1 MIFILLVEGKL
12 CTNFA
17 LPGSKKRD
25 QKQQRTDAF
34 SGDSGVHVWID
45 WAERMCTTVCGC
57 FEDNITHLTD
67 GKLGIN
73 VLWLFLLFFF
83 NQVAVMSGHF
93 ELGEI
98 IKNHRDTDVGKKGNS
113 IFMLIFYIFVLKSL
127 RST

>member
-1 MIFILLVEGKL
+1 MILILFVEGKL

-34 SGDSGVHVWID
+34 SGESGAHVWINPELSVR
-45 WAERMCTTVCGC
+45 WSVCTSVCGC
-57 FEDNITHLTD
+57 SEDDVIGWKVVHLCAV
-67 GKLGIN
+67 IVFMN
-73 VLWLFLLFFF
+73 FF

-98 IKNHRDTDVGKKGNS
+98 IKNHRDTDVGK
-113 IFMLIFYIFVLKSL
+113 
-127 RST
+127 